1 MMDNKDFIMSLYV
14 PGIWVAWLLLNV
26 VLTLASPV
34 IFVIALFSSHTP
46 ISLIIDLIEL
56 LSEALGLPVAEE
68 EPQE

>member
-34 IFVIALFSSHTP
+34 IFVIALFSSHSP

>member
-1 MMDNKDFIMSLYV
+1 MMNNKDFIMSLYV

-34 IFVIALFSSHTP
+34 IFVIALFSSNSP
-46 ISLIIDLIEL
+46 ISLIIDLIGL